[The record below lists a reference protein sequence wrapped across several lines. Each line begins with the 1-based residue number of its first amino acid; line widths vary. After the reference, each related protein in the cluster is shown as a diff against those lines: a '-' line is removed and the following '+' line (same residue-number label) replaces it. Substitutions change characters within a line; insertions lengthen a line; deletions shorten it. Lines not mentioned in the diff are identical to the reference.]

1 MWNKIK
7 IYQNWINIFK
17 EDRKLNQFDSLPKI
31 SYDEFKMIYKL
42 SDFKNDNNLYYE
54 CLNKLEE
61 NKKLN

>member
-1 MWNKIK
+1 MLNKIK

-17 EDRKLNQFDSLPKI
+17 ENRKLNQFDSLPKI
-31 SYDEFKMIYKL
+31 SYDESKMIYKL

>member
-1 MWNKIK
+1 
-7 IYQNWINIFK
+7 
-17 EDRKLNQFDSLPKI
+17 
-31 SYDEFKMIYKL
+31 MIYKL